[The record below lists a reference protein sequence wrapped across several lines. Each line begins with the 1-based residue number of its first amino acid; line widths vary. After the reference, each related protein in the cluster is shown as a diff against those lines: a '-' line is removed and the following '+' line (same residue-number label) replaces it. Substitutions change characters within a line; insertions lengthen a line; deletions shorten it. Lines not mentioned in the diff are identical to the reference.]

1 MMPYLLKVLQA
12 GIVVYLY
19 IRTFFSLPCVYMLV
33 SKKIKKLLRVLISS
47 KNILITFYK
56 TNKKVLDFW
65 IVFIYFINIISKLS
79 L

>member
-33 SKKIKKLLRVLISS
+33 SKKKKKLLRVLISS

-65 IVFIYFINIISKLS
+65 IVFIYFIKIISKLS